1 MKRKLNIN
9 DYAFVIKEEDIINCY
24 VTYNFDKIKV
34 TKFINEHKVESNEDS
49 IRVELDG
56 ETKSGKTGHI
66 SMDLNTSLSYLNSL
80 SNKPTEISKYI
91 IEIESFM
98 ESNKREYIDFNFLHN
113 EFSDIFKNHSSIWVS
128 KVNYNI
134 FFFKVCSPNGLFS
147 FFKIDFNTY

>member
-9 DYAFVIKEEDIINCY
+9 DYAFVIKEEDIINCC

-91 IEIESFM
+91 SEIDAFIERD
-98 ESNKREYIDFNFLHN
+98 KRKYIDFNFLN
-113 EFSDIFKNHSSIWVS
+113 NRFSDIFKNHSSIWVS
-128 KVNYNI
+128 KVERNI
-134 FFFKVCSPNGLFS
+134 FYFKISSPDGLFS
-147 FFKIDFNTY
+147 SFKVNFNN